1 MTGEPDSNAPPA
13 GEQIHIPGPS
23 LLPLL
28 LAVGL
33 TLALVGITTTLIL
46 TVAGLV
52 ISIPVLVRWI
62 RSAREDVA
70 ELPPGH

>member
-1 MTGEPDSNAPPA
+1 MSAEADPDVPPA
-13 GEQIHIPGPS
+13 GEQIHVPGPS
-23 LLPLL
+23 LMPLL

-46 TVAGLV
+46 TGIGVV
-52 ISIPVLVRWI
+52 ITIPVLVRWI
-62 RSAREDVA
+62 RSTRSDLA

>member
-1 MTGEPDSNAPPA
+1 VSAETDPDIPPA
-13 GEQIHIPGPS
+13 GEQIHVPGPS
-23 LLPLL
+23 LLPVL

-46 TVAGLV
+46 TGIGVV
-52 ISIPVLVRWI
+52 ITIPVLVRWI
-62 RSAREDVA
+62 RSTREDLA

>member
-1 MTGEPDSNAPPA
+1 MTGEPDTDAPPV

-33 TLALVGITTTLIL
+33 TLALVGVTTIVVL

-62 RSAREDVA
+62 RSARADVA

>member
-1 MTGEPDSNAPPA
+1 VSGEPDSDASPA

-33 TLALVGITTTLIL
+33 TLALVGITTSLVL
-46 TVAGLV
+46 TGVGLV

-62 RSAREDVA
+62 RSARADVA